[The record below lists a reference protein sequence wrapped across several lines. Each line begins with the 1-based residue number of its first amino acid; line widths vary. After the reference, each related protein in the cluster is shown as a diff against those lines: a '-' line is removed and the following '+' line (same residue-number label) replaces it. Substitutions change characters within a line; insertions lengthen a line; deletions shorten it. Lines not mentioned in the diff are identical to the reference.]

1 MWLCLLVSSGEANRA
16 KLSPHKHHPTPM
28 LLKHAVTHIYRSEA
42 GMSGDSRLHIHT
54 NAFTCMAASAN
65 LDRWCG
71 VTVRTQLVVCVC
83 KCGKRLASWR
93 LGKQR
98 CQGMT
103 RAHYGRKWGGKTTR
117 WREIH
122 QWLRKPSSLASC
134 CFVTTKTRDL
144 FEVDEC
150 PRRAMWEDFVCVCGL
165 AVYTS
170 LSKS

>member
-1 MWLCLLVSSGEANRA
+1 
-16 KLSPHKHHPTPM
+16 M
-28 LLKHAVTHIYRSEA
+28 LLKHAVTHVHRSEA
-42 GMSGDSRLHIHT
+42 GMSGDTRLHIHMYP
-54 NAFTCMAASAN
+54 FTCMAASAN

-71 VTVRTQLVVCVC
+71 VTVRTQLVGYVC

-103 RAHYGRKWGGKTTR
+103 QAHYRRKWGGKTAR
-117 WREIH
+117 WRGSH
-122 QWLRKPSSLASC
+122 QLLRKPSSLASH

-144 FEVDEC
+144 FEVDRC
-150 PRRAMWEDFVCVCGL
+150 PQRATWDVMCVCL
-165 AVYTS
+165 KASYANTS